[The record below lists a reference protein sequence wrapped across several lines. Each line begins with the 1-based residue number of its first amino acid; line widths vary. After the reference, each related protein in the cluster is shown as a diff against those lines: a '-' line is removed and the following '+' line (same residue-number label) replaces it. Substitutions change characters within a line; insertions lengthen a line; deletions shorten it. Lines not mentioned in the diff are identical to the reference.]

1 MKLMK
6 NIVLLGFAV
15 LLLSSCASQDEIR
28 KLNYQIR
35 SVNQKLE
42 DVKTN
47 TVNKLQKRQASSVNK
62 IDAMT
67 SENEQLRALIEESE
81 HKSGLLREK
90 NTQDLVALTSVV
102 EQMRTE
108 NEQRL
113 QALETKLAQ
122 MGGVLEKMQTARVQA
137 ATQRAQAAAR
147 RAEEARKRSRAAA
160 AASAPVVSSSF
171 VVVHPSGRKTRVK
184 RGAGNHAAT
193 QAPAQTQI
201 PDSPVAEEN
210 NSEPVEN
217 TPTVAGTP
225 FDQGMASFKA
235 GQYKKAYKTFEQLLS
250 GNPRGKTAA
259 QTLFYM
265 GECLYNQGEFDLAI
279 LDYQKVISNHAQDP
293 HTPSAL
299 LKQGMSFE
307 KLTDLETAK
316 IIFHKLIED
325 YPDSSEAG
333 LAKKRLGNL

>member
-1 MKLMK
+1 MK

-90 NTQDLVALTSVV
+90 TTQDLAALTSVV

-122 MGGVLEKMQTARVQA
+122 LGGVLENMQTARVQA

-160 AASAPVVSSSF
+160 AAPAASSSF

-184 RGAGNHAAT
+184 KGAGNHAAT

-201 PDSPVAEEN
+201 QESPVAEEN
-210 NSEPVEN
+210 NSEQVEN

-279 LDYQKVISNHAQDP
+279 LDYQKVISNHAQDE

>member
-6 NIVLLGFAV
+6 NIVLLGLAL

-42 DVKTN
+42 DVKKN

-67 SENEQLRALIEESE
+67 SETEQLRALIEESE
-81 HKSGLLREK
+81 HKSSLLREK
-90 NTQDLVALTSVV
+90 NTQELAALTSVV

-113 QALETKLAQ
+113 QALETKIAQ
-122 MGGVLEKMQTARVQA
+122 MGEVIESMQTARVQA
-137 ATQRAQAAAR
+137 AAQRAQAAAR

-160 AASAPVVSSSF
+160 AAPAASSTF
-171 VVVHPSGRKTRVK
+171 VVVHPSGRKVRMNK
-184 RGAGNHAAT
+184 GAGNHVAQ
-193 QAPAQTQI
+193 QASAQTKVQ
-201 PDSPVAEEN
+201 DAPVAQVTKSESVQN
-210 NSEPVEN
+210 N
-217 TPTVAGTP
+217 PTAADTP
-225 FDQGMASFKA
+225 FDKGMASFKA

-250 GNPRGKTAA
+250 KNPRGKTAA

-279 LDYQKVISNHAQDP
+279 LDYQKVISNHAHDA
-293 HTPSAL
+293 HTPAAL
-299 LKQGMSFE
+299 LKQGMAFE

-316 IIFHKLIED
+316 IIFRKLIED

-333 LAKKRLGNL
+333 LAQKRLGKL